1 MLEFL
6 WISRV
11 YWCCGTIH
19 VQLSDQ
25 TAASRH
31 ADKLFPV
38 RAVLGALSESEQADE
53 DILAWVLIGEECL
66 PSSIRGVIPSEQ
78 FHILRS

>member
-1 MLEFL
+1 
-6 WISRV
+6 
-11 YWCCGTIH
+11 

-31 ADKLFPV
+31 ADQLFPV
-38 RAVLGALSESEQADE
+38 RAVLGALSKSEQADE
-53 DILAWVLIGEECL
+53 DILAWILVGEEGL